1 MGHKIKNWLK
11 DRIPLDGLMD
21 AAFDEKIPGGAS
33 FFYTMGSATL
43 FVFVLQVVSG
53 VWQLFY
59 YVPTVDHAYASLSYF
74 RLHVPYGWLIHGI
87 HYWGA
92 NILAV
97 LVALHIIR
105 VFVWGAYKKPREL
118 TWLIGVVLLLLVA
131 GLIFT
136 GAALPWDETGYWASE
151 VGTSIAGTVP
161 FIGPFLEKFLR
172 GGYSM
177 GQLTLSR
184 FFTIHTV
191 IIPALSFMVVVFHLI
206 AFRRYGSTG
215 PWKES
220 KRTKIGDFWPDQVA
234 IDLVVSGF
242 IFVLIVWLSAFHP
255 APFSGP
261 ADPSDAAF
269 SPKPEWNFLFLYQLL
284 KVFKGPLEII
294 GTVGIPTLIIILL
307 VSVPFID
314 RKESNDPRKRI
325 GMMVG
330 GLAFVAFVLVLTII
344 GFNSHPP
351 EQGKNGTTKVHKGP
365 ISYKLSPAAVKGKT
379 VFKTYGCVA
388 CHTIGAKGGKVG
400 PDLTNE
406 YERNHSKSWLLVQ
419 ITNSKMHF
427 PTSVMP
433 NYTMLNKEQLNNL
446 IAFLN
451 TPHHPAPPID
461 SSKITDAQRKT
472 ADSLKMAEVAYTKK
486 KLDKLGA
493 PGEAASIVGNIT
505 VGRKL
510 FVQNCATCHGLN
522 GKGGD
527 PNYGSSFGMVPALNP
542 INKALFSKSP
552 KQFAD
557 NIDRFI
563 QHGSDPPGPH
573 PSLKMFGYGD
583 SYSLTQPQIANI
595 EAYIMSLNHVNR
607 AQIESP
613 NSARTFFYVTMFLY
627 IALIVLMII
636 FWQKAKKNN
645 DAKEES

>member
-1 MGHKIKNWLK
+1 MGQKIKTWLK
-11 DRIPLDGLMD
+11 DRIPLDGVMD
-21 AAFDEKIPGGAS
+21 AVFDEKIPGGAS

-43 FVFVLQVVSG
+43 FVFALQVVTG
-53 VWQLFY
+53 IWQLFY

-92 NILAV
+92 NLLAV

-105 VFVWGAYKKPREL
+105 VFIWGAYKKPREL
-118 TWLIGVVLLLLVA
+118 TWLIGVLLLFLVA

-151 VGTSIAGTVP
+151 VGTSIAGTIP
-161 FIGPFLEKFLR
+161 LIGPFMEKFLR

-191 IIPALSFMVVVFHLI
+191 LIPALSFIIIVFHLM
-206 AFRRYGSTG
+206 AFRRYGSKG

-220 KRTKIGDFWPDQVA
+220 KRKKIGEFWPDQVA

-242 IFVLIVWLSAFHP
+242 VFVLIVWLSAFHP

-284 KVFKGPLEII
+284 KVFKGPLEIV
-294 GTVGIPTLIIILL
+294 GTVGIPTLIVVLL
-307 VSVPFID
+307 ISVPFID
-314 RKESNDPRKRI
+314 RKKSDNPMKRM
-325 GMMVG
+325 GMMIG
-330 GLAFVAFVLVLTII
+330 GLVFVGFVLGLTII

-351 EQGKNGTTKVHKGP
+351 EQGKNGSAKAHTGP

-379 VFKTYGCVA
+379 IFKTYGCVA
-388 CHTIGAKGGKVG
+388 CHTISGSGGRVG

-406 YERNHSKSWLLVQ
+406 YQRNHSNSWLLVQ

-433 NYTMLNKEQLNNL
+433 NYTMLNKEQLTDL
-446 IAFLN
+446 IAYLN
-451 TPHHPAPPID
+451 TPHHPAPPVD
-461 SSKITDAQRKT
+461 STKITAAQKRS
-472 ADSLKMAEVAYTKK
+472 ADSLKMAEIAYTKK

-493 PGEAASIVGNIT
+493 PGAAASIVGNVT

-510 FVQNCATCHGLN
+510 FVQNCASCHGLN

-527 PNYGSSFGMVPALNP
+527 PNYGSTFGMVPGLNP
-542 INKALFSKSP
+542 ISKVLYNKSP
-552 KQFAD
+552 QKFAD

-595 EAYIMSLNHVNR
+595 EAYILDLNHVNR

-613 NSARTFFYVTMFLY
+613 NSAKTFFYVTLFLY
-627 IALIVLMII
+627 LVLMVLMII
-636 FWQKAKKNN
+636 FWQKAKKNKEN
-645 DAKEES
+645 KEE